1 LEDLLEISRGIIPPI
16 LARTGLRPALRSL
29 ARRST
34 VPVTLDIHVDGRLPE
49 PITVAIYYT
58 VSEAL
63 TNVAKYAHASA
74 VDVHLAVENTAVRLS
89 IHDDGIGG
97 AHLGGGSGLIGL
109 KDRVEALD
117 GRIQIV
123 SPAQGGTS
131 LLVNIPI
138 QHG

>member
-1 LEDLLEISRGIIPPI
+1 LEDLQEISRGIIPPT
-16 LARTGLRPALRSL
+16 LTRHGLRPALRSL

-34 VPVTLDIHVDGRLPE
+34 VPVTVDVHVGGRLPE
-49 PITVAIYYT
+49 PIEVAIYYT

-74 VDVHLAVENTAVRLS
+74 VKVDLTMQDTAVRLS

-97 AHLGGGSGLIGL
+97 ADLGGGSGLIGL
-109 KDRVEALD
+109 KDRIEALD
-117 GRIQIV
+117 GRIKIL

-131 LLVNIPI
+131 LLVNIPLE
-138 QHG
+138 HG